1 MLKKIELYI
10 GDHKSGKSTEVSYLI
25 SEKLLD
31 EKSNILVIVRNS
43 FSEDFFTKS
52 IKSKSNRLPKIIRF
66 RSFVKQIIED
76 NFNLIYQD
84 KEPYFI
90 GFSETLY
97 LLKEFINISNS
108 ILKNNTDRSLVQ
120 KIFERMQRKADN
132 NLSVIDLHY
141 KNELLKEID
150 IFIENFYQ
158 YVLSKDKVFLDY
170 SLQLRLLHQLFDNH
184 DFISKFTSNIDLLV
198 VEDVEDAIYS
208 EQLLY
213 EKIRNLIP
221 KIVYSGNPNGGLR
234 RFMGANP
241 EYLNK
246 LQSQNDIR
254 TIKLNDN
261 NQLKFYLYS
270 ESIYKTLK
278 SSEETYTCFSSNS
291 KDIVIDNSIDYGVML
306 DNLTTIASKLKLEGF
321 KPNDI
326 EIITPEL
333 SDIILNQIKVALSNI
348 GWSIESNSSSFMLIK
363 NIRIKNIITIL
374 RVAFYPELKE
384 ENQIPLLNSMDF
396 SSLLF
401 KAGNTDAI
409 VLSKLRNRFGNNSK
423 KYLDF
428 IENYSKKDGYV
439 TLKRIQECFDYAKE
453 NKYNLNTY
461 DEYVDYI
468 RKIDSFINDNK
479 SEDLKEF
486 EVFLEMIKTF
496 LDIESNIKNVALRN
510 PLINMITTI
519 VSGELSDNPDVY
531 TKKNI
536 NKVKLITKQKAAESS
551 DPSKIQIW
559 LDITSLK
566 WLEKNINEISNPYK
580 LAPYFSNNKKDW
592 TYKDENY
599 YQELELG
606 TLLKRLLC
614 LCNERL
620 YLLSCNYNSMGEL
633 NSYSFINDFF
643 LEN

>member
-1 MLKKIELYI
+1 MLKKIELYL
-10 GDHKSGKSTEVSYLI
+10 GDHKTGKSTEVSYLI
-25 SEKLLD
+25 SEKLL
-31 EKSNILVIVRNS
+31 ENKTNILVIVRNS
-43 FSEDFFTKS
+43 FSEAFLTNN
-52 IKSKSNRLPKIIRF
+52 IKYKSNKTLKIIRF
-66 RSFVKQIIED
+66 RSFVKKTLED
-76 NFNLIYQD
+76 NFKIIYQN

-97 LLKEFINISNS
+97 LLKEFIHINKSS
-108 ILKNNTDRSLVQ
+108 FKNNIDRSLVQ

-132 NLSVIDLHY
+132 NLPVIDLYY
-141 KNELLKEID
+141 KNETIKEID
-150 IFIENFYQ
+150 VFIEKFYQ
-158 YVLSKDKVFLDY
+158 YVLSKDKIFLDY
-170 SLQLRLLHQLFDNH
+170 SLQLRLLHNLFDDK

-198 VEDVEDAIYS
+198 IEDIEDAIYS

-221 KIVYSGNPNGGLR
+221 KVVYSGNPNGGLR
-234 RFMGANP
+234 RFMGSNP
-241 EYLNK
+241 EYLNQ
-246 LQSQNDIR
+246 LQHQNDIR

-261 NQLKFYLYS
+261 NKLKFYPYS
-270 ESIYKTLK
+270 EAIYKTLK
-278 SSEETYTCFSSNS
+278 SNEETYTYFSSNS
-291 KDIVIDNSIDYGVML
+291 KDIIIDNSIDYGVML
-306 DNLTTIASKLKLEGF
+306 DHLTSIFSKLKLEGF
-321 KPNDI
+321 KPDDI

-333 SDIILNQIKVALSNI
+333 SDIILNQIKVSLSNI

-374 RVAFYPELKE
+374 RLAFYQELKD

-401 KAGNTDAI
+401 KAGNTEAI

-428 IENYSKKDGYV
+428 IESYSKKDGYV
-439 TLKRIQECFDYAKE
+439 TLKRIQNCIDYAKE
-453 NKYNLNTY
+453 NKYKLKAY
-461 DEYVDYI
+461 DEYVEYI
-468 RKIDSFINDNK
+468 TKIDNFINDNK
-479 SEDLKEF
+479 SESLKEF

-496 LDIESNIKNVALRN
+496 LDIESNIKN
-510 PLINMITTI
+510 PLIKMITNI
-519 VSGELSDNPDVY
+519 VNGELSDNPDIY

-536 NKVKLITKQKAAESS
+536 NKVKIITKQKAAESS
-551 DPSKIQIW
+551 EPSKIQMW
-559 LDITSLK
+559 LDITSIK
-566 WLEKNINEISNPYK
+566 WIEKNINEISNPYK
-580 LAPYFSNNKKDW
+580 LAPYFSNTKKDW

-643 LEN
+643 IEN

>member
-1 MLKKIELYI
+1 MLKKIELYL
-10 GDHKSGKSTEVSYLI
+10 GDHKTGKSTEISYLI
-25 SEKLLD
+25 SEKLLED
-31 EKSNILVIVRNS
+31 KSNVLVIVRNS
-43 FSEDFFTKS
+43 FSEAFLSNS
-52 IKSKSNRLPKIIRF
+52 IKYKSNKTPKIIRF
-66 RSFVKQIIED
+66 RSFVKQTLEE
-76 NFNLIYQD
+76 NFKLIYQD

-97 LLKEFINISNS
+97 LLKEFIHISKS
-108 ILKNNTDRSLVQ
+108 SFKNNIDRSLVQ

-132 NLSVIDLHY
+132 NLPVIDLYY
-141 KNELLKEID
+141 KNENIKEID

-158 YVLSKDKVFLDY
+158 YVLSKGKVFLDY
-170 SLQLRLLHQLFDNH
+170 SLQLRLLHNLFDDKN
-184 DFISKFTSNIDLLV
+184 FISKFTSNIDLLV
-198 VEDVEDAIYS
+198 IEDIEDAIYS

-221 KIVYSGNPNGGLR
+221 KVVYSGNPNGGLR
-234 RFMGANP
+234 RFMGSNP

-261 NQLKFYLYS
+261 NKLKFYLYS

-291 KDIVIDNSIDYGVML
+291 KDIIIDNSIDYGVML
-306 DNLTTIASKLKLEGF
+306 DNLTTISSKLKLEGF
-321 KPNDI
+321 KPDDI

-348 GWSIESNSSSFMLIK
+348 GWAIESNSSSFMLIK

-374 RVAFYPELKE
+374 RIAFYPELKE
-384 ENQIPLLNSMDF
+384 ENQISLLNSMDF

-401 KAGNTDAI
+401 KAGNTEAI

-428 IENYSKKDGYV
+428 IESYSKKDGYV
-439 TLKRIQECFDYAKE
+439 TLKRIQDCFDYAKE
-453 NKYNLNTY
+453 NKYNLKTY
-461 DEYVDYI
+461 NEYVDYI

-479 SEDLKEF
+479 SEDSKEF
-486 EVFLEMIKTF
+486 EVFLEMIETF
-496 LDIESNIKNVALRN
+496 LDIESNIKTGMLKN
-510 PLINMITTI
+510 PLVKMITNI
-519 VSGELSDNPDVY
+519 VNGELSDNPDIY
-531 TKKNI
+531 KKNI
-536 NKVKLITKQKAAESS
+536 NKVKLLTKQKAAESS

-559 LDITSLK
+559 LDISSIK

-580 LAPYFSNNKKDW
+580 VAPYFSNTKKDW